1 MNSEQHTTAKV
12 WLITGASRG
21 MGHAIMEAALA
32 AGHCVAAVSRSGEIT
47 THIEDGAAQLLPYA
61 LDVTNTE
68 QAVFDRMAEA
78 VVKHF
83 GRIDVLVNN
92 AGHGQFTYFEESDE
106 QQIRDVFETNLFG
119 LMRVTRAVLPVMRR
133 QHAGHIFNI
142 SSAAGYSGVGPSI
155 YHTSKFAVTGFSE
168 SLAFETEQFGIRVT
182 ICLLYTSDAADE

>member
-133 QHAGHIFNI
+133 QHAGHI
-142 SSAAGYSGVGPSI
+142 SI
-155 YHTSKFAVTGFSE
+155 FRP
-168 SLAFETEQFGIRVT
+168 LRDIRV
-182 ICLLYTSDAADE
+182 SDHPFTTRANSPLRGSPSPLRSRRNNSASGLRSSLPACSARIS

>member
-1 MNSEQHTTAKV
+1 
-12 WLITGASRG
+12 

-168 SLAFETEQFGIRVT
+168 SLAFETEQFGIRACSAR
-182 ICLLYTSDAADE
+182 IS